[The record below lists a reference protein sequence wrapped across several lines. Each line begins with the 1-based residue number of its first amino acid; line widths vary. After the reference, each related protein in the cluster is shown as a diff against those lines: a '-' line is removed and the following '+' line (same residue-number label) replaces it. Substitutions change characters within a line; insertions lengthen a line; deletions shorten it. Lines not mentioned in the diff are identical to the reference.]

1 MMMRKPEL
9 RSKRPLP
16 RRLRPSL
23 LKRRR
28 RDLRPLLPN
37 SLMQLASMALPA
49 LKNLHQEVEEVAVEV
64 AVEKEAAEVA
74 TEVVVE
80 AKEVAVEVTEVAAE
94 RDVDLDLKARRVRE
108 DQDPKARRVK
118 ADHSV
123 AEARDQKVLKV
134 NSAQEPKVEEAKELK
149 AKKVKADHSVA
160 EARDPKVLRVSSAQE
175 LKVAEAE
182 DHPELKVRELELK
195 VRNRFSAQEKRELS
209 VMVST
214 ASKARRESS
223 FIPSIEK
230 TEPEEAEVSLRVELA
245 RATGELPMRKSSRLS
260 QRSSKVRLPLRRRK
274 RSPLPKRRL
283 RLSSRRRKSL
293 LKRISM
299 LTNLP

>member
-1 MMMRKPEL
+1 MMMRKPAL

-108 DQDPKARRVK
+108 DLDPKAKR
-118 ADHSV
+118 
-123 AEARDQKVLKV
+123 
-134 NSAQEPKVEEAKELK
+134 
-149 AKKVKADHSVA
+149 VKADHSVA

-195 VRNRFSAQEKRELS
+195 VKNRFSAQEKRELS